1 MDIENLIM
9 IFERRLKL
17 QRYSPNS
24 IRNYSSAVKSFLQ
37 IAAKK
42 FNDPG
47 RLTENEIEKYVFWKI
62 EKDKISNSHQRM
74 IVASIDKFYCL
85 VLNRELEVK
94 HLYPSRNKYAL
105 PRYITATEVKEMIAS
120 TPNRKHAC
128 IIKMLY
134 GCGLRLN
141 ELLHLKLSDINS
153 ERMLVH
159 VRNSNGNKDR
169 VVMLAPALL
178 EDLRNYFKA
187 YHPKVYLFEGQ
198 SGGMYSEKSVQNIV
212 KTAAAK
218 AGITK
223 QVTPHVLRHSF
234 ATHLLENGTDIR
246 YIQQLLGH
254 GSVKTTEIYT
264 HITDVAKM
272 KIKSP
277 LDYL

>member
-159 VRNSNGNKDR
+159 VRNSKGNKDR

-178 EDLRNYFKA
+178 EDLRSYFKA

-198 SGGMYSEKSVQNIV
+198 SGGRYSEKSVQNIV